1 MPRSAA
7 QCHRAASVPPL
18 GLLLPLRPAITRA
31 ALFGVWTLFCALCAA
46 SRLCLVWGVRRD
58 AQPRALRAAGLRG
71 SSSSAPMQDFLAC
84 APHVRRGHVCGFFR
98 HGATPW
104 PFAASVIPRPSPCAS
119 LRFARFAGLRR
130 ARCFPAPT
138 EVSARRLP
146 LRRRGVL
153 PASSCFG
160 RLLRSQQRLIRLS
173 RLRRPRRRL

>member
-1 MPRSAA
+1 MPSCRLSPAAWPLVASPSRDNAGGALRRSGALL
-7 QCHRAASVPPL
+7 RALRRLSAVP
-18 GLLLPLRPAITRA
+18 RA
-31 ALFGVWTLFCALCAA
+31 
-46 SRLCLVWGVRRD
+46 GVRRD

-71 SSSSAPMQDFLAC
+71 SSSSAPTQDFAR
-84 APHVRRGHVCGFFR
+84 VRLTCGAVTSAIFSTR
-98 HGATPW
+98 RAAW
-104 PFAASVIPRPSPCAS
+104 PFAVSVIPRPSPCAS

-153 PASSCFG
+153 PASPCFG
-160 RLLRSQQRLIRLS
+160 RPMRTPRRLIRLS